1 MIPVMILSCGG
12 NELIGILGG
21 IYFNTLLCMCSSGSF
36 YEYAAYTMLTVLS
49 GILLM
54 VISQKKYK
62 IYGCIMTVA
71 LSFAVPSIFY
81 YISSFEINY
90 HQYLSAGC
98 SMILTAVF
106 RTFCGQA
113 VLLCEA

>member
-1 MIPVMILSCGG
+1 
-12 NELIGILGG
+12 
-21 IYFNTLLCMCSSGSF
+21 
-36 YEYAAYTMLTVLS
+36 
-49 GILLM
+49 
-54 VISQKKYK
+54 
-62 IYGCIMTVA
+62 MTVA

-106 RTFCGQA
+106 RTFCRQA
-113 VLLCEA
+113 VLLYEA

>member
-1 MIPVMILSCGG
+1 
-12 NELIGILGG
+12 
-21 IYFNTLLCMCSSGSF
+21 
-36 YEYAAYTMLTVLS
+36 
-49 GILLM
+49 
-54 VISQKKYK
+54 
-62 IYGCIMTVA
+62 MTVA

-106 RTFCGQA
+106 RTFA
-113 VLLCEA
+113 DRLYYYTKHEKNVL